1 MQPSEMS
8 LAEAYRRREEI
19 KRCGKAI
26 YFRADTADEL
36 YPLDF
41 VETPHRKPNWYT
53 VMLKRTDEYSSAFS
67 LPGDVIVRVE

>member
-1 MQPSEMS
+1 MRKSEMS

-19 KRCGKAI
+19 KQIGKTI

-41 VETPHRKPNWYT
+41 VDLPQRKPNWYMVT
-53 VMLKRTDEYSSAFS
+53 LKRDDDYSSAFS
-67 LPGDVIVRVE
+67 LPGDVTVTVQ